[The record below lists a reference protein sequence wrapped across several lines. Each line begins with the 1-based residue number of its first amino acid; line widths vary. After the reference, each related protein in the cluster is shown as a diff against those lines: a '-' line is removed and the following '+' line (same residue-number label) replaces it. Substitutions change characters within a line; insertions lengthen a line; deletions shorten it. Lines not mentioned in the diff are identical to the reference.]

1 MGANGAGK
9 STMLKLIAGITKPTK
24 GEILL
29 RGICRHFSIWV
40 LDFIP
45 SLVEEKYKN
54 ELFYTRSPT
63 NTIEELTPKIIAF
76 SELGNFI
83 DYPVRTYSAGMCL
96 RLGFSIASHV
106 PSDILLIDEVLTVGD
121 QYFQR
126 KCVQKSHLFGRRT
139 NNYIGFSRSPFPS
152 LIV

>member
-1 MGANGAGK
+1 MNC
-9 STMLKLIAGITKPTK
+9 S
-24 GEILL
+24 IL
-29 RGICRHFSIWV
+29 GV
-40 LDFIP
+40 P
-45 SLVEEKYKN
+45 Q
-54 ELFYTRSPT
+54 

-126 KCVQKSHLFGRRT
+126 KCVQKIASFWKKNGQL
-139 NNYIGFSRSPFPS
+139 YWFSRSPFPS